1 MFSMRSLSSICG
13 IATALIAL
21 SATAPSAVAQENTAM
36 LNCQAVGWGNGL
48 PEPLGDREGHGISID
63 QYSCRVDSGPM
74 SGGVS
79 RGMII
84 WEWDGTNAV
93 ELSESGVIR
102 KPGSTLVYRGTEGTL
117 ALTMA
122 DGKVT
127 GATASLKGEQLLG
140 TGSAASLAGKPY
152 TATSKSTSPS
162 QWTVEVKW

>member
-1 MFSMRSLSSICG
+1 MRSLPSICG

-21 SATAPSAVAQENTAM
+21 SATAPSAVAQENTAT
-36 LNCQAVGWGNGL
+36 LTCQDVGWDSGP
-48 PEPLGDREGHGISID
+48 PEPLGDRKGHGITVG

-79 RGMII
+79 TGTII

-102 KPGSTLVYRGTEGTL
+102 KPGSTLVYRGTEGKL

-122 DGKVT
+122 DGNVT
-127 GATASLKGEQLLG
+127 GFTASLKGQNQLG
-140 TGSAASLAGKPY
+140 TGSAASLAGKPF
-152 TATSKSTSPS
+152 TGTLKSTGPS
-162 QWTVEVKW
+162 QFTVEVKW

>member
-1 MFSMRSLSSICG
+1 MRSLPSICG

-21 SATAPSAVAQENTAM
+21 SATAPSAVAQENTDT
-36 LNCQAVGWGNGL
+36 LTCQAIGWGNG
-48 PEPLGDREGHGISID
+48 PSEPLGDREGHGISVGE
-63 QYSCRVDSGPM
+63 YSCRVDSGPM

-79 RGMII
+79 TGTSI

-93 ELSESGVIR
+93 LLSDSGVIR
-102 KPGSTLVYRGTEGTL
+102 KPGSTLVYRSTEGKL

-127 GATASLKGEQLLG
+127 GFTASLKGQQQLA
-140 TGSAASLAGKPY
+140 TGSAASLAGKPF
-152 TATSKSTSPS
+152 TLTSKSTGPS